1 MNDDFTI
8 TVEVVPPASPDSSAL
23 LAALKDLTTD
33 ANSIDFNAFSI
44 ATNPVAKPRLS
55 ALVLGELIKKQVGKR
70 VIIHCTARDH
80 NRLSMQSLLW
90 GAKALGTDTVL
101 AATGDTISPDASGIT
116 SHIKDV
122 DVFELITM
130 CRNTELS
137 TGVVFTPYPD
147 RKAFDGETD
156 RLKKKRDAGAQFA
169 VTQPVYTERSADKV
183 AEVSSTL
190 GIPILL
196 GILPL
201 VTVRHAVFLRD
212 RVAGIF
218 VPEGIIKEM
227 EKAADGKEGEEAAG
241 VSLAQDL
248 LLKARSLFRGAC
260 IMPPFNRFNLATRI
274 LEP

>member
-1 MNDDFTI
+1 MNDDFSV
-8 TVEVVPPASPDSSAL
+8 TVEVVPPAGPESSAL
-23 LAALKDLTTD
+23 LAVLKDLATGAAGMKFD
-33 ANSIDFNAFSI
+33 AFSI

-55 ALVLGELIKKQVGKR
+55 ALVLGELIKKEIGKQVI
-70 VIIHCTARDH
+70 VHCTTRDH

-90 GAKALGTDTVL
+90 GAKALGVDTVL
-101 AATGDTISPDASGIT
+101 AATGDTISPDASDVT

-130 CRNTELS
+130 CS
-137 TGVVFTPYPD
+137 TAGLETGAVFTPYPGE
-147 RKAFDGETD
+147 KAFTAEID

-169 VTQPVYTERSADKV
+169 VTQPVYTERTAEQV
-183 AEVSSTL
+183 AEASSTV
-190 GIPILL
+190 GIPMFL

-218 VPEGIIKEM
+218 VPELVVKEM
-227 EKAADGKEGEEAAG
+227 EKAGSSKEAEEAAG
-241 VSLAQDL
+241 VSMAREL
-248 LLKARSLFRGAC
+248 LVKASSLFRGAC
-260 IMPPFNRFNLATRI
+260 LMPPFNRFYLAARI

>member
-1 MNDDFTI
+1 MNNDFTS
-8 TVEVVPPASPDSSAL
+8 TVEVVPPPGPDSSRL
-23 LAALKDLTTD
+23 LAALEELTTD
-33 ANSIDFNAFSI
+33 TKNIRFDAFSI

-55 ALVLGELIKKQVGKR
+55 ALALGELIKRHTGKQ
-70 VIIHCTARDH
+70 VIIHCTTRDH

-90 GAKALGTDTVL
+90 GAKALGVNTVL
-101 AATGDTISPDASGIT
+101 AATGDTISPDASGVT

-130 CRNTELS
+130 CRNAELS
-137 TGVVFTPYPD
+137 TGAVFTPYPD

-169 VTQPVYTERSADKV
+169 VTQPVYTDRIAEQIS
-183 AEVSSTL
+183 EVSSSV

-218 VPEGIIKEM
+218 VPEEIVKEM
-227 EKAADGKEGEEAAG
+227 QTAESGTEGEEAAG
-241 VSLAQDL
+241 IALARNL
-248 LLKARSLFRGAC
+248 FVKARTLFRGVC
-260 IMPPFNRFNLATRI
+260 IMPPFNKFYLAARI
-274 LEP
+274 LE